1 MRFGGNWG
9 CKFKYR
15 LLFALFKHQKA
26 ACTLQRPSENLI
38 SADYSGL
45 NLNQDKATKPQTVQ
59 IVRQGKATPYWFKFN
74 PLYQSAVFRCFQKHR
89 RYAVM
94 KCGRIWQDGRDGFA
108 DFCLEDGR
116 GRLKVEQ
123 AFRRPLFYRLCGT
136 RANSGLRLF
145 QADGEQA
152 AQCVAQADFV
162 SPHEPGAADSAF
174 KNAACTE
181 ILLRLPQDLPP
192 HDAVQNVQL

>member
-1 MRFGGNWG
+1 MRFGGSWG
-9 CKFKYR
+9 CKFKCR

-38 SADYSGL
+38 SADY
-45 NLNQDKATKPQTVQ
+45 
-59 IVRQGKATPYWFKFN
+59 
-74 PLYQSAVFRCFQKHR
+74 QSADFRCFQKHW
-89 RYAVM
+89 RYVAM
-94 KCGRIWQDGRDGFA
+94 KCGRIRQDSRGSFA

-116 GRLKVEQ
+116 GRLKVKQ

-136 RANSGLRLF
+136 RANSSLPLS

-162 SPHEPGAADSAF
+162 GLHESGAADSAF
-174 KNAACTE
+174 KNAACAE

-192 HDAVQNVQL
+192 HDAGQNVQL

>member
-38 SADYSGL
+38 SADY
-45 NLNQDKATKPQTVQ
+45 
-59 IVRQGKATPYWFKFN
+59 
-74 PLYQSAVFRCFQKHR
+74 QSAVFRCFQKHR

-94 KCGRIWQDGRDGFA
+94 KCGRIRQDGRDGFA
-108 DFCLEDGR
+108 DFCLENGR
-116 GRLKVEQ
+116 GRLKVKQ
-123 AFRRPLFYRLCGT
+123 AFRRPLFYRLRRT
-136 RANSGLRLF
+136 KANSGLRLF

-162 SPHEPGAADSAF
+162 GLHESGAADLAF
-174 KNAACTE
+174 KNAACAE
-181 ILLRLPQDLPP
+181 ILPRLPQDLPP